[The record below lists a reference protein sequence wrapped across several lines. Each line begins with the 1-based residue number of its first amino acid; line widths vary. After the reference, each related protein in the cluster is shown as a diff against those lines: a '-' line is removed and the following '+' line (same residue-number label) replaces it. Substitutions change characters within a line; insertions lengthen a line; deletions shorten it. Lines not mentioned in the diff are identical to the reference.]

1 MQRFIVALTVVAA
14 SAIAAQAMP
23 VGRDHGQQSVIVA
36 VGDKCG
42 INRYRDANGV
52 CRRTHQIA
60 KPPKQFYSTC
70 GGVNAH
76 RVCNW
81 TGQCWMVCD

>member
-1 MQRFIVALTVVAA
+1 MQRFIVALTCVAA
-14 SAIAAQAMP
+14 STLAAQAMP
-23 VGRDHGQQSVIVA
+23 VGRDHGQSVIDAVA
-36 VGDKCG
+36 DKCG
-42 INRYRDANGV
+42 INRYRDASGV

-81 TGQCWMVCD
+81 TGHCWMVCD